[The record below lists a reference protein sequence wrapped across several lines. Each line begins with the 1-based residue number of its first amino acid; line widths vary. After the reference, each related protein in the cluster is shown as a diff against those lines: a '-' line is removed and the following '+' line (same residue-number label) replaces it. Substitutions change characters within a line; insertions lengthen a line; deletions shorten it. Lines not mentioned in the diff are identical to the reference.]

1 MEDERRYGYASDDE
15 DKVDSEGK
23 FLCEENICEH
33 PPPPILGVDDL
44 DVVHMQ
50 RR

>member
-33 PPPPILGVDDL
+33 PPPPFLEVDTLGGFPSKGG
-44 DVVHMQ
+44 
-50 RR
+50 

>member
-33 PPPPILGVDDL
+33 PPPILGVDDL